1 LSIAQAVTKVANNVL
16 DKFVQDKDLKE
27 KLSHDLQKELISLDK
42 EQIKLNAEEAKSGN
56 WFASSW
62 RPFIGY
68 VCGFALCVHFI
79 ILPIA
84 TWIAVLTGTN
94 FALESLQFD
103 FSQLTTILLSL
114 LGMSSLRTWEKTK
127 GVHTR

>member
-1 LSIAQAVTKVANNVL
+1 MSIAQAVTEVANNVL

-62 RPFIGY
+62 RPCIGY
-68 VCGFALCVHFI
+68 VSGFALCVHYI

-84 TWIAVLTGTN
+84 TWIAVVNGVDLQ
-94 FALESLQFD
+94 LEKLEFD

-114 LGMSSLRTWEKTK
+114 LGMSSLRTFEKIK
-127 GVHTR
+127 NVHTR